1 MQEYIQKIRDGKNL
15 TEAEIQAIMRK
26 IMLDDASYDEMS
38 EFMLALNH
46 KGPTITEITGAAK
59 LLRGFGVQVKT
70 QQPVILD
77 TCGTG
82 GDKAY
87 TFNISTIV
95 AFVLAGAGVVVAKHG
110 NRSISSRCGSADLLE
125 AMGINLKVSPENLS
139 RCLDQVGI
147 AFLFAPI
154 LHPAM
159 KNVAAVRKAL
169 NVETIFN
176 ILGPLLNPA
185 KATHQMMGV
194 YRREYVEPLAHVLKN
209 LGLRRALVV
218 HGSDGLD
225 EITTTGKTFAS
236 EYNGRDVIN
245 YEIDP
250 EELGFR
256 LSSPGELK
264 GGELATNVTIARD
277 ILHGGR
283 GPKRDIV
290 ILNAAYALYCS
301 EVAQDVF
308 EGIKIAEQSIDSK
321 RAAEK
326 LEELKLFT
334 QRLKSAG

>member
-1 MQEYIQKIRDGKNL
+1 MQEYIQKLWDRQNL

-59 LLRGFGVQVKT
+59 LLRGFGIQVRT
-70 QQPVILD
+70 QQPVVLD

-82 GDKAY
+82 GDRAY

-95 AFVLAGAGVVVAKHG
+95 AFVVAGAGVIVAKHG

-125 AMGINLKVSPENLS
+125 AMGINLKLS
-139 RCLDQVGI
+139 SEDLSKCLDEVGI
-147 AFLFAPI
+147 AFLFAPM

-169 NVETIFN
+169 NVETVFN

-225 EITTTGKTFAS
+225 EITITGKTFAS
-236 EYNGRDVIN
+236 EYNGREVISYDIN
-245 YEIDP
+245 P
-250 EELGFR
+250 EELGFK
-256 LSSPGELK
+256 LATPGELK
-264 GGELATNVTIARD
+264 GGELGTNMAIARD

-290 ILNAAYALYCS
+290 VLNAAYALYCS
-301 EVAQDVF
+301 ELAQDVY
-308 EGIKIAEQSIDSK
+308 EGNKLAELSLNSK
-321 RAAEK
+321 KAAEK
-326 LEELKLFT
+326 LEELKAFT
-334 QRLKSAG
+334 QKHRVA